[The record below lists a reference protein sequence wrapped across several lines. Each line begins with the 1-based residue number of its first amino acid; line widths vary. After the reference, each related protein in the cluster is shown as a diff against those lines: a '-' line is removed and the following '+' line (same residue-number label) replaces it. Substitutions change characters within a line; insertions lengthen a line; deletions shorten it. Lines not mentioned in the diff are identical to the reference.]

1 MNVMTQ
7 LEEVEGRFQQEKVFA
22 QAYTLFGALALL
34 VASVGLF
41 GVMSYSVVRRTNE
54 IGIRMTLGARAS
66 DVMGLVMRESMMLVV
81 AGVAICLGG
90 AMAASRLVSNLLFG
104 LTPTDPMAT
113 AGAVT
118 VMLLVSALA
127 GYLPARRASRVD
139 PMVALRCE

>member
-1 MNVMTQ
+1 M
-7 LEEVEGRFQQEKVFA
+7 
-22 QAYTLFGALALL
+22 
-34 VASVGLF
+34 
-41 GVMSYSVVRRTNE
+41 
-54 IGIRMTLGARAS
+54 I
-66 DVMGLVMRESMMLVV
+66 LVV
-81 AGVAICLGG
+81 AGVAIGLGG